1 MKAVFLIIRELVIDD
16 ITYTDV
22 LDECYS
28 NLPSAELARGELDDI
43 NYEGFIYLIK
53 AINLIN

>member
-1 MKAVFLIIRELVIDD
+1 MQAIFIIIRELVIDD

-28 NLPSAELARGELDDI
+28 NLPSAKSARGELDDM